1 MARHAQTIPGIGT
14 AGPVLYEDPWITID
28 QVPAHTASG
37 AEYLHRKI
45 WSSDG
50 LGSIIVPFTQFR
62 GLAHIGMVAQPRPA
76 ISLPSSLEFPR
87 GRTIDLES
95 GEAVR
100 ELAEETGLDVF
111 PDGMRLLGVL
121 HPDTG
126 VLATTVAVWSV
137 AVPWSDAMATSGR
150 VEEESG
156 AVVEWLPAGGW
167 LGMVY
172 SGQITRGM
180 TLAAYTL
187 ALSHGIFTPR

>member
-1 MARHAQTIPGIGT
+1 
-14 AGPVLYEDPWITID
+14 
-28 QVPAHTASG
+28 
-37 AEYLHRKI
+37 
-45 WSSDG
+45 
-50 LGSIIVPFTQFR
+50 
-62 GLAHIGMVAQPRPA
+62 
-76 ISLPSSLEFPR
+76 
-87 GRTIDLES
+87 
-95 GEAVR
+95 
-100 ELAEETGLDVF
+100 
-111 PDGMRLLGVL
+111 MRLLGVL

-126 VLATTVAVWSV
+126 VLATTVAVWSA